1 MAAASLALT
10 VLFLLI
16 TTAPSD
22 HGITPATLSPSCL
35 QDWPFSEPSRNSQML
50 QSFILFLTSDVA
62 IEEKETLGQVLEG
75 GHLVVAPYK
84 IEFLV
89 DLVSEEVEGRGGDQV

>member
-1 MAAASLALT
+1 MA
-10 VLFLLI
+10 
-16 TTAPSD
+16 
-22 HGITPATLSPSCL
+22 
-35 QDWPFSEPSRNSQML
+35 
-50 QSFILFLTSDVA
+50 DVA

-89 DLVSEEVEGRGGDQV
+89 DLESEEVEGRGGDQV